1 MAGSTTRVDQE
12 IAVHFRHLRAADAQT
27 AAARGLDQLPG
38 AMVRRILEG
47 RATGL
52 FADRLR
58 VFAVVLHLVHPRA
71 NHFRRGDGATKAR
84 GGKNDGS
91 VDGAVAIDELHV
103 SICEPML
110 PAAPIDGS
118 CFK

>member
-1 MAGSTTRVDQE
+1 D
-12 IAVHFRHLRAADAQT
+12 LRAADAQT
-27 AAARGLDQLPG
+27 AAAGGLDQLPG

-58 VFAVVLHLVHPRA
+58 VFAVVLYLVHPRA
-71 NHFRRGDGATKAR
+71 NQFRRGDGATKAR

-91 VDGAVAIDELHV
+91 VDAAVAIDELHV
-103 SICEPML
+103 RICEAML
-110 PAAPIDGS
+110 AAAAIDAGG
-118 CFK
+118 FK